1 MVVWS
6 NSRLV
11 RILLVGDQGV
21 GKTSLILTLVSEEF
35 PEDVPPKAEEITIPA
50 DVTPEQVP
58 TNIVDY
64 SAIEQTDDT
73 LTEEIA
79 RASVICVVYSVE
91 DEGTIERITS
101 HWLPLIRDSM
111 PMDQK
116 KPVVLV
122 GNKVDLVDFST
133 IDLVLSIME
142 EYPEVESCVECSAKM
157 LHNISE
163 IFYYAQKA
171 VLHPTTPLYSTEEQD
186 LTNDCKKALVR
197 IFKVC
202 DIDGDGLLND
212 YELNHFQR
220 RCFNAPL
227 QPQVL
232 DEVKAVLI
240 KNIPDGIRH
249 DAVTLKGFLYL
260 HCLFIQRG
268 RNETTWAVLRRFGYN
283 EHLEMSK
290 EYLHPPVK
298 VPPGSSTELS
308 HRGQQFL
315 TALFDRAD
323 RDGDGALSPEEF
335 KNLFSACPSLP
346 WMSDIKWTVSTNEN
360 GFLTLHGWISRWALM
375 TLVDLPKTLEYL
387 AYLGFN
393 VHENESQLA
402 AIHVTRERRLDFAK
416 KQSSRSVY
424 VCHVIGQKGAGK
436 TALCRAFIYEDMKKI
451 TEKDLR
457 GGVQHCINVVQVYGQ
472 EKHLVLRD
480 IDVRQVLDPL
490 QPNEVH
496 CDVCCLVYD
505 IGNPSSFEYIARI
518 YIKYFAESKIPV
530 LIVGTKADLLEVPQN
545 YLLQPTEF
553 CSKYKVLPP
562 QFFSVRDNKKD
573 LFTKLATMAA
583 FPRFQ
588 AAWILFY
595 KHRLVQLWE
604 TTPLRR
610 VVNFLFMSPKTQMSW
625 PRPFNVDR
633 HLKHFGLTP
642 GDPLM
647 WWKAGLGIAAITV
660 VGWYMVRAFQRN
672 QTTSYS
678 SR

>member
-11 RILLVGDQGV
+11 RILLVGDPGV
-21 GKTSLILTLVSEEF
+21 GKTSLILSLVSEEF

-58 TNIVDY
+58 TNIVDF
-64 SAIEQTDDT
+64 SAAEQTEDALAD
-73 LTEEIA
+73 EIA
-79 RASVICVVYSVE
+79 RASVVCVVYSVE
-91 DEGTIERITS
+91 DDTTIDRISS
-101 HWLPLIRDSM
+101 HWLPLIRESM
-111 PMDQK
+111 PIDQK

-133 IDLVLSIME
+133 IDQVLSIME
-142 EYPEVESCVECSAKM
+142 EYPEVESCVECSAKT
-157 LHNISE
+157 LQNISE
-163 IFYYAQKA
+163 MFYYAQKA
-171 VLHPTTPLYSTEEQD
+171 VLHPTAPLYSIEDHD

-290 EYLHPPVK
+290 EYLHPAVK

-315 TALFDRAD
+315 TALFERSD

-335 KNLFSACPSLP
+335 KNLFSACPNVP
-346 WMSDIKWTVSTNEN
+346 WMSDVKWTVSTNDN

-424 VCHVIGQKGAGK
+424 VCHVIGQKGSGK
-436 TALCRAFIYEDMKKI
+436 TALCRAFIYDDMKKI

-457 GGVQHCINVVQVYGQ
+457 SGVQHCINVVQVYGQ

-496 CDVCCLVYD
+496 CDVSCLVYD
-505 IGNPSSFEYIARI
+505 VSNPNSFEYIARI

-530 LIVGTKADLLEVPQN
+530 LIVGTKGDLLEVPQN

-553 CSKYKVLPP
+553 CSKYKILPP
-562 QFFSVRDNKKD
+562 QIFSVRDNKKD

-583 FPRFQ
+583 FP
-588 AAWILFY
+588 
-595 KHRLVQLWE
+595 
-604 TTPLRR
+604 
-610 VVNFLFMSPKTQMSW
+610 
-625 PRPFNVDR
+625 

-642 GDPLM
+642 EDPLV

-660 VGWYMVRAFQRN
+660 VGWYVVRAFQRN
-672 QTTSYS
+672 PSSTYS

>member
-1 MVVWS
+1 MVAWS

-21 GKTSLILTLVSEEF
+21 GKTSLILSLVSEEF
-35 PEDVPPKAEEITIPA
+35 PEDVPAKAEEITIPA

-64 SAIEQTDDT
+64 SAAEQADDA

-79 RASVICVVYSVE
+79 RASVVCIVYSVE
-91 DEGTIERITS
+91 DDSSIERIAS

-111 PMDQK
+111 PMDQR

-133 IDLVLSIME
+133 IDQVLAIME
-142 EYPEVESCVECSAKM
+142 EFPEVESCVECSAKT

-163 IFYYAQKA
+163 MFYYAQKA
-171 VLHPTTPLYSTEEQD
+171 VLHPTAPLYSTEEQD
-186 LTNDCKKALVR
+186 LTNECKKALVR

-249 DAVTLKGFLYL
+249 DAVTLKGFLFL

-283 EHLEMSK
+283 EHLEMSG
-290 EYLHPPVK
+290 EYLHPAVK

-315 TALFDRAD
+315 TALFERSD

-335 KNLFSACPSLP
+335 RNLFSACPSPP

-360 GFLTLHGWISRWALM
+360 GHLTLHGWISRWALM

-387 AYLGFN
+387 AWLGFN
-393 VHENESQLA
+393 VHENESQLS

-436 TALCRAFIYEDMKKI
+436 TALCRAFIYDDMKKI
-451 TEKDLR
+451 SEKDLR

-480 IDVRQVLDPL
+480 IDVRQALDPL

-496 CDVCCLVYD
+496 CDVSCLVYD
-505 IGNPSSFEYIARI
+505 ISNPNSFEYIARI

-530 LIVGTKADLLEVPQN
+530 LIVGTKGDLLEVPQN

-553 CSKYKVLPP
+553 CSKYKILPP
-562 QFFSVRDNKKD
+562 QIFSLRDNKKD

-583 FPRFQ
+583 FP
-588 AAWILFY
+588 
-595 KHRLVQLWE
+595 
-604 TTPLRR
+604 
-610 VVNFLFMSPKTQMSW
+610 
-625 PRPFNVDR
+625 

-642 GDPLM
+642 GDPLV

-660 VGWYMVRAFQRN
+660 VGWYVVRAFQRN
-672 QTTSYS
+672 TTTYGA
-678 SR
+678 R

>member
-11 RILLVGDQGV
+11 RILLVGDPGV
-21 GKTSLILTLVSEEF
+21 GKTSLILSLVSEEF

-58 TNIVDY
+58 TNIVDF
-64 SAIEQTDDT
+64 SAAEQTEDALAD
-73 LTEEIA
+73 EIA
-79 RASVICVVYSVE
+79 RASVVCVVYSVE
-91 DEGTIERITS
+91 DDTTIDRISS
-101 HWLPLIRDSM
+101 HWLPLIRESM
-111 PMDQK
+111 PIDQK

-133 IDLVLSIME
+133 IDQVLSIME
-142 EYPEVESCVECSAKM
+142 EYPEVESCVECSAKT
-157 LHNISE
+157 LQNISE
-163 IFYYAQKA
+163 MFYYAQKA
-171 VLHPTTPLYSTEEQD
+171 VLHPTAPLYSIEDHD

-290 EYLHPPVK
+290 EYLHPAVK

-315 TALFDRAD
+315 TALFERSD

-335 KNLFSACPSLP
+335 KNLFSACPNVP
-346 WMSDIKWTVSTNEN
+346 WMSDVKWTVSTNDN

-424 VCHVIGQKGAGK
+424 VCHVIGQKGSGK
-436 TALCRAFIYEDMKKI
+436 TALCRAFIYDDMKKI

-457 GGVQHCINVVQVYGQ
+457 SGVQHCINVVQVYGQ

-496 CDVCCLVYD
+496 CDVSCLVYD
-505 IGNPSSFEYIARI
+505 VSNPNSFEYIARI

-530 LIVGTKADLLEVPQN
+530 LIVGTKGDLLEVPQN

-553 CSKYKVLPP
+553 CSKYKILPP
-562 QFFSVRDNKKD
+562 QIFSVRDNKKD

-595 KHRLVQLWE
+595 KHR
-604 TTPLRR
+604 
-610 VVNFLFMSPKTQMSW
+610 
-625 PRPFNVDR
+625 

-642 GDPLM
+642 EDPLV

-660 VGWYMVRAFQRN
+660 VGWYVVRAFQRN
-672 QTTSYS
+672 PSSTYS

>member
-1 MVVWS
+1 MVAWS

-21 GKTSLILTLVSEEF
+21 GKTSLILSLVSEEF
-35 PEDVPPKAEEITIPA
+35 PEDVPAKAEEITIPA

-64 SAIEQTDDT
+64 SAAEQADDA

-79 RASVICVVYSVE
+79 RASVVCIVYSVE
-91 DEGTIERITS
+91 DDSTIERIAS

-111 PMDQK
+111 PMDQR

-133 IDLVLSIME
+133 IDQVLSIME
-142 EYPEVESCVECSAKM
+142 EYPEVESCVECSAKT
-157 LHNISE
+157 LQNISE
-163 IFYYAQKA
+163 MFYYAQKA
-171 VLHPTTPLYSTEEQD
+171 VLHPTAPLYSTEEQD
-186 LTNDCKKALVR
+186 LTNECKKALVR

-249 DAVTLKGFLYL
+249 DAVTLKGFLFL

-283 EHLEMSK
+283 EHLQMSG
-290 EYLHPPVK
+290 EYLHPAVK

-315 TALFDRAD
+315 TALFERSD

-335 KNLFSACPSLP
+335 RNLFSACPSPP

-360 GFLTLHGWISRWALM
+360 GHLTLHGWISRWALM

-387 AYLGFN
+387 AWLGFN
-393 VHENESQLA
+393 VHENESQLS

-436 TALCRAFIYEDMKKI
+436 TALCRAFIYDDMKKI
-451 TEKDLR
+451 SEKDLR

-480 IDVRQVLDPL
+480 IDVRQALDPL

-496 CDVCCLVYD
+496 CDVSCLVYD
-505 IGNPSSFEYIARI
+505 ISNPNSFEYIARI

-530 LIVGTKADLLEVPQN
+530 LIVGTKGDLLEVPQN

-553 CSKYKVLPP
+553 CSKYKILPP
-562 QFFSVRDNKKD
+562 QIFSLRDNKKD

-595 KHRLVQLWE
+595 KHR
-604 TTPLRR
+604 
-610 VVNFLFMSPKTQMSW
+610 
-625 PRPFNVDR
+625 

-642 GDPLM
+642 GDPLV

-660 VGWYMVRAFQRN
+660 VGWYVVRAFQRN
-672 QTTSYS
+672 TTTYGA
-678 SR
+678 R